1 MLFPP
6 TYTEPALV
14 RNYRQWRES
23 KVTDSTAIYR
33 KASIHSESFSMH
45 HDPNWFETMVET
57 HVHKL
62 HFACYSQQ
70 SAFQPLHGHSN

>member
-1 MLFPP
+1 
-6 TYTEPALV
+6 
-14 RNYRQWRES
+14 
-23 KVTDSTAIYR
+23 
-33 KASIHSESFSMH
+33 MH